1 MPGELN
7 LQALRQETFWTNRA
21 EINDAE
27 RNNEMRKAGVPVPA
41 VSIASRESGRL

>member
-27 RNNEMRKAGVPVPA
+27 RNNEMRKAGVPVP
-41 VSIASRESGRL
+41 VSIDDLRFRAP